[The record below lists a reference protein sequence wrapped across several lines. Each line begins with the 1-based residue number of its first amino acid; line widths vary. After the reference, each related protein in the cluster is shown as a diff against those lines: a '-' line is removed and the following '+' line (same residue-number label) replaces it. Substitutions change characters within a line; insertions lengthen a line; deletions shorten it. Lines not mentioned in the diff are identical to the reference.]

1 MNNFAAKVAR
11 EARNR
16 AETSVVRLAPMRA
29 RSIPVVLT
37 LAVVLAVGACV
48 PDVGRPG
55 GSPGSPGPA
64 TATPG
69 PTGPTPPPSFVP
81 PTPTPVPSFRAYEV
95 VPGDTLLSIARTFDT
110 TARSIAYWNR
120 GSYPHLDP
128 EAEDYRPNLIKVGWV
143 LLIIPGAVVDPQT
156 LPDQTPR
163 PASPDPNATP
173 PPVEPVVTPAPGAGA
188 IVYSHGSRS
197 DRQVALTFEMG
208 DRLDPARDIMDWLT
222 RSTIPAT
229 IFATGDTGTTTPRGR
244 AVVQLAAA
252 RPDLFDIGNLTWDTP
267 VMTDLD
273 AAAIGDQLNRTEAAI
288 STFAGVTTKPWFR
301 PPDGAWDDDVRK
313 AVGDA
318 GWAYLVMWDV
328 DPDDGLPTADGGP
341 TALDIQATVVA
352 RAQGGSIIRLQL
364 GGWNTYEAL
373 PRIVQDLERKGFQLV
388 TLSELLA
395 E

>member
-1 MNNFAAKVAR
+1 
-11 EARNR
+11 
-16 AETSVVRLAPMRA
+16 MRA
-29 RSIPVVLT
+29 RSLPLLALA
-37 LAVVLAVGACV
+37 LAVAMAACV
-48 PDVGRPG
+48 PEVGRPG
-55 GSPGSPGPA
+55 GSAQRSNEPA
-64 TATPG
+64 TPTPG

-95 VPGDTLLSIARTFDT
+95 VAGDTLLSIARTFDT
-110 TARSIAYWNR
+110 TGRSIAYWNR
-120 GSYPHLDP
+120 GTYPHLDP
-128 EAEDYRPNLIKVGWV
+128 ESDDYRPNLIQVGWV

-173 PPVEPVVTPAPGAGA
+173 PQLEPVVTPAPGEGA
-188 IVYSHGSRS
+188 IVHSHGSRS
-197 DRQVALTFEMG
+197 GRQVALTFEMG
-208 DRLDPARDIMDWLT
+208 DRLDPARDILDWLT

-229 IFATGDTGTTTPRGR
+229 IFATGETGTTTPRGR

-252 RPDLFDIGNLTWDTP
+252 RPDLFDVGNFTWDEP
-267 VMTDLD
+267 VVTDLD

-301 PPDGAWDDDVRK
+301 PPDGVWDDDVRR

-328 DPDDGLPTADGGP
+328 DPNDAVSTADGGP
-341 TALDIQATVVA
+341 TAFDIQATVVA
-352 RAQGGSIIRLQL
+352 RAQGGSIVRLQL
-364 GGWNTYEAL
+364 GGWNTLEAL

-395 E
+395 P